1 VTGHRHGDA
10 DLVLLVAVLL
20 ALGYEW
26 LSIRV
31 SRPARPWPAW
41 RGASFLAGC
50 AVLVLAAGITPGSF
64 AGHMT
69 RHLLIG
75 MVAPLGLILGAPIT
89 LLLRFLPA
97 PHART
102 VVRALRTPAVR
113 LITHPVTALCLTVGT
128 LAALYCTP
136 LYARAGADPA
146 VHQAVDLHFLLSG
159 WLFAWAVAAPDPVP
173 DRPSVR
179 TRLIV
184 LGAAVAAHAT
194 LSQLLYAGAYV
205 HIPAS
210 AADRQTGATIMY
222 YGGDLTE
229 LLLAGA
235 LTATWRPR
243 RRPAPGRTSVGQHRQ
258 PLQAAH
264 QQAGTPTR
272 LLVDRQP

>member
-1 VTGHRHGDA
+1 MTGHRHGDA
-10 DLVLLVAVLL
+10 DLVLLAAALL

-31 SRPARPWPAW
+31 SGPARSWPAW
-41 RGASFLAGC
+41 RGASFMAGC
-50 AVLVLAAGITPGSF
+50 AVLALAAGIAPGTF

-97 PHART
+97 AHARR

-113 LITHPVTALCLTVGT
+113 LVTHPVTALCLTVGT

-136 LYARAGADPA
+136 LFARAGADPA
-146 VHQAVDLHFLLSG
+146 VHQALDLHFLLSG
-159 WLFAWAVAAPDPVP
+159 WLFAWAVAAPDPMP
-173 DRPSVR
+173 HRPSVK

-184 LGAAVAAHAT
+184 LGIAVAAHAT
-194 LSQLLYAGAYV
+194 LSQLLYAGALV
-205 HIPAS
+205 RIPAS
-210 AADRQTGATIMY
+210 TADRQTGATIMY

-235 LTATWRPR
+235 LAATWRPR
-243 RRPAPGRTSVGQHRQ
+243 RRPAAARSSVGPHRQ
-258 PLQAAH
+258 PLQAPH
-264 QQAGTPTR
+264 QQAGAPAR
-272 LLVDRQP
+272 LLVGRQP